1 MTHEVLIKGA
11 HGGRIEIKQGQ
22 ILEIINVE
30 GTQICDFFAFSTDD
44 ILETLSPPHI
54 RSDLGRIYLKVGDV
68 LITRFRRPMFELLED
83 TCGVHD
89 IIFPPCDPEVYVK
102 RFGLH
107 NHRSCRTNLA
117 EVMADKN
124 IPYAALPDPV
134 DFFQNTPVTSE
145 GIIQRFPSTAKPG
158 DKVVLRA
165 LMPALAVGSSC
176 PMIGGMN
183 GERSTDIRFVVRD
196 I

>member
-1 MTHEVLIKGA
+1 MTEVVIKGA
-11 HGGRIEIKQGQ
+11 HGGRIEMKKGQ

-30 GTQICDFFAFSTDD
+30 GTRICDFFAFNTGD
-44 ILETLSPPHI
+44 LMEALSPPHI
-54 RSDLGRIYLKVGDV
+54 RSVLGRIVLKVGDV
-68 LITRFRRPMFELLED
+68 LVSRYRRPMFELLED

-89 IIFPPCDPEVYVK
+89 IIFPPCDPEVYVQ

-117 EVMADKN
+117 EAMADKN
-124 IPYAALPDPV
+124 IPYAYLPDPV
-134 DFFQNTPVTSE
+134 DLFQNTPVTAD
-145 GIIQRFPSTAKPG
+145 GMIQRFASTAKPG
-158 DKVVLRA
+158 DRVVMRA
-165 LMPALAVGSSC
+165 LMPVLAAGSSC

-196 I
+196 A